1 MNSSQ
6 AFWNRRAAKYA
17 ATPVADQAAYEEK
30 LARTRKLLDP
40 DMTMLEFGCGTG
52 STALI
57 HAPNVRSVLAIDYSE
72 EMIGIANAKAEKA
85 GITNITFRTDAIET
99 LTAEDASFDIVLGM
113 SILHLVDNRRQVIE
127 RVHALL
133 RPGGYFV
140 SSTACVGTMS
150 PILRAVLPL
159 GGKLGLI
166 PRIGIFTDDI
176 LVHDLE
182 AAGFIITDKWRAKP
196 GAALFIIAQ
205 KP

>member
-17 ATPVADQAAYEEK
+17 ASPVADQAAYEEK
-30 LARTRKLLDP
+30 LARTRKLLTP

-57 HAPNVRSVLAIDYSE
+57 HAPNVRSILAIDYSK
-72 EMIGIANAKAEKA
+72 EMIGIARAKAEKA
-85 GITNITFRTDAIET
+85 GITNITFKTDAIET
-99 LTAEDASFDIVLGM
+99 LAAADASFDIVLGM
-113 SILHLVDNRRQVIE
+113 SILHLVDDRRQVISK
-127 RVHALL
+127 VHELL

-140 SSTACVGTMS
+140 SSTACIGTMS
-150 PILRAVLPL
+150 PIPRWILPL

-166 PRIGIFTDDI
+166 PKIGIFTDET

-182 AAGFIITDKWRAKP
+182 TAGFVIADKWRAKP
-196 GAALFIIAQ
+196 GSALFIIAQ

>member
-17 ATPVADQAAYEEK
+17 ASPVADQAAYEEK
-30 LARTRKLLDP
+30 LARTRKLLTP
-40 DMTMLEFGCGTG
+40 DMNMLEFGCGTG

-57 HAPNVRSVLAIDYSE
+57 HAPNVRSILAIDYSE
-72 EMIGIANAKAEKA
+72 EMIGIARAKAEKA

-99 LTAEDASFDIVLGM
+99 LDAEDASFDIVLGM
-113 SILHLVDNRRQVIE
+113 SILHLVDDRRHVIE

-133 RPGGYFV
+133 RPDGHFV
-140 SSTACVGTMS
+140 SSTACIGTMS
-150 PILRAVLPL
+150 PILRWILPL

-166 PRIGIFTDDI
+166 PKLGIFTDET
-176 LVHDLE
+176 LARDLE
-182 AAGFIITDKWRAKP
+182 TAGFVIKDKWRAKP
-196 GAALFIIAQ
+196 GSALFIMAQ